1 MANRHLFRSITLQTL
16 FQWDIREYDNSTL
29 ASALQYAVDVHGE
42 LPKEEHDQAL
52 SLAESVAKKR
62 VVLDEVIEKAA
73 PDWPLEKISI
83 GDRNI
88 LRLGLYELLFGD
100 REAVPPKVA
109 INEAIEL
116 AKRFGGEKS
125 GKFVNG
131 IIGAVYREIGEPGK
145 EQAARDSYEIPYEEM
160 PIDIKGSAVVYSI
173 DENDV
178 IRIAMV
184 HDVFGYWTLS
194 KGGIEENESI
204 EDGTVREIKEEIDL
218 NVKIIETLGENEYI
232 AYHPERGPIRK
243 HVHYFLAQSDYVH
256 PTLKNDSGGLN
267 DVKWFEL
274 SELSDLTIYDDV
286 SKMIIKSIEIL
297 TERTGSVPM
306 NE

>member
-1 MANRHLFRSITLQTL
+1 MIT
-16 FQWDIREYDNSTL
+16 D
-29 ASALQYAVDVHGE
+29 AMQYAIEIHGD
-42 LPKEEHDQAL
+42 LPKEEHKQAL
-52 SLAESVAKKR
+52 TLAESVTKKR
-62 VVLDEVIEKAA
+62 VVLDEIIEKAA
-73 PDWPLEKISI
+73 PDWPLSKISVS
-83 GDRNI
+83 DRNI

-145 EQAARDSYEIPYEEM
+145 EQDSKDSYDVPYEDM
-160 PIDIKGSAVVYSI
+160 PVDVKGSAVVYSI
-173 DENDV
+173 DQNNV
-178 IRIAMV
+178 TRVAMV

-194 KGGIEENESI
+194 KGGIEEKESI
-204 EDGTVREIKEEIDL
+204 EDGTVREIKEETDL

-243 HVHYFLAQSDYVH
+243 HVHYFLAQSDYVE
-256 PTLKNDSGGLN
+256 PTLRNNSGGLDN
-267 DVKWFEL
+267 VKWFEL
-274 SELSDLTIYDDV
+274 KELSDLTIYDDV

-297 TERTGSVPM
+297 TERNVSVPM
-306 NE
+306 NQ